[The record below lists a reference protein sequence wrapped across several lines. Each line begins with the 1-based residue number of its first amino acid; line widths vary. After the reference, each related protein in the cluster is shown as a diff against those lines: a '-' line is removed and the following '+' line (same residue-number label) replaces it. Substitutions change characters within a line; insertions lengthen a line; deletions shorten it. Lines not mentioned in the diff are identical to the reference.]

1 MEYLWYAVAG
11 IFGGILGGMGMGG
24 GTILIPLL
32 SIFYAVEQHTAQA
45 VNLIAFL
52 PMAIVAI
59 IIHLKNG
66 LIEFK
71 GLLYLII
78 PAVLL
83 SAGGSFIASFIEG
96 DLLKRL
102 FGGFLIAL
110 SVFQIITGLKRTENA
125 DEEKKREN

>member
-1 MEYLWYAVAG
+1 MRSPG
-11 IFGGILGGMGMGG
+11 FSGGFSAAWEGAG

-102 FGGFLIAL
+102 FGGF
-110 SVFQIITGLKRTENA
+110 
-125 DEEKKREN
+125 